1 MRTMAEQPLLPAYTD
16 PVTTER
22 WAVTRYGKTLD
33 GVRVILLAAE
43 DRERFFYTVKGAKG
57 PELRSLKKRDVC
69 GRFRSE
75 DDART
80 GVLKAKIAWDAH
92 EAKVRAARTA
102 MREAEVARDE
112 DWAKTLKE
120 SAFA

>member
-1 MRTMAEQPLLPAYTD
+1 MRTMAEQPLLPSYTD

-33 GVRVILLAAE
+33 GVRVILLVAE
-43 DRERFFYTVKGAKG
+43 DRERFFYTVQAAKG

-69 GRFRSE
+69 GRFESE

-80 GVLKAKIAWDAH
+80 AILRAKIAWDAH
-92 EAKVRAARTA
+92 DAKVRSARVA
-102 MREAEVARDE
+102 MREAEVARDA

-120 SAFA
+120 RAFA